1 MATDRLV
8 SSKSFD
14 IIRAGWRELTH
25 RPASQVP
32 ALDALRAMAVL
43 LVIGSHYITSWAH
56 AKGADI
62 AIARNPIFNYGW
74 TGVDLFFILSGL
86 LIGKQLWRELD
97 QTGTVRVPRFLL
109 RRGFRIWPLYF
120 ATLAFLVVWR
130 GAQPEWADWVFLSN
144 YIPTGYA
151 RSWSLSTEEQF
162 YIAVPFILLVTARFL
177 PPKAQAWPIVGLILA
192 VPLVRWWQANQLR
205 PLGLST
211 REFNDALHFP
221 IHLHCEALLIG
232 LLLALVSTRHPQVF
246 RTAGR
251 GGLSKVGLGVFI
263 AASAIGIGLRVFD
276 KTLFSF
282 LALGL
287 IFGSLT
293 FFVLSD
299 RSILTRPLGSMVF
312 YPFSRLAFGMYLN
325 HFFFWTGST
334 AWTIATFSGVLHPV
348 VVFVIGLIVGTGV
361 SAAVATVTFLLIEHP
376 FLMLREHWLGERK
389 TGARGGSLPSAPKY
403 DGVDLHKPE
412 SVVKQ

>member
-1 MATDRLV
+1 M
-8 SSKSFD
+8 SSKPLNVFG
-14 IIRAGWRELTH
+14 AGWRELTH
-25 RPASQVP
+25 RPPSQVP
-32 ALDALRAMAVL
+32 ALDALRAAAVL
-43 LVIGSHYITSWAH
+43 LVIGSHYVTSWGH
-56 AKGADI
+56 AGGADL
-62 AIARNPIFNYGW
+62 ALARSAIFNFGW

-120 ATLAFLVVWR
+120 ATLASLLVLWPGSR
-130 GAQPEWADWVFLSN
+130 LEWADWLFLSN
-144 YIPTGYA
+144 YVPTAYG

-162 YIAVPFILLVTARFL
+162 YIAVPFILLFGARFL
-177 PPKAQAWPIVGLILA
+177 PPKAQAWPIIALILA
-192 VPLVRWWQANQLR
+192 VPLARWWQANQLR
-205 PLGLST
+205 PLGLTT
-211 REFNDALHFP
+211 REFNDALHLP

-232 LLLALVSTRHPQVF
+232 LLLALMSARHPHVF

-251 GGLSKVGLGVFI
+251 WGLSKVGLGVFI
-263 AASAIGIGLRVFD
+263 AASALGIGLRVLD
-276 KTLFSF
+276 KTLFAF

-312 YPFSRLAFGMYLN
+312 YPISRLAYGMYLN
-325 HFFFWTGST
+325 HFHFWTGST
-334 AWTIATFSGVLHPV
+334 AWTIATFSGVFHPL
-348 VVFVIGLIVGTGV
+348 VVFAIGLVVGTGV
-361 SAAVATVTFLLIEHP
+361 SMLVATITFLLIEHP

-389 TGARGGSLPSAPKY
+389 AAGRGGPLQGAPRY
-403 DGVDLHKPE
+403 DRVDLQTPE
-412 SVVKQ
+412 SVVK